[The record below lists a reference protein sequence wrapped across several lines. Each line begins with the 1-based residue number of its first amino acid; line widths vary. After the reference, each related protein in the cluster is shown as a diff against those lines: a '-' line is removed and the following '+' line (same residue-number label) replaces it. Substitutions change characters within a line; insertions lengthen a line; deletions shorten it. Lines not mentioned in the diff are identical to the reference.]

1 MKFISWFVLLAVF
14 VRSTAQVNVKI
25 SVDTS
30 VATPSH
36 RIEEVVISGTLQERS
51 KSDSPIAV
59 ESYSAKF
66 FQKNASINLFE
77 SMNMINGVQ
86 PQLNCSVCNTGDIH
100 INGMEGP
107 YTMILIDGMPI
118 VSSLATVY
126 GLMGIPN
133 SMIKRVEVV
142 KGPASTLYGSEAVA
156 GLINVITKSGIEG
169 DRFKLDFNA
178 SSLGEFNTDIAAAFR
193 LKKASTL
200 LGINYFNYLVPRDVN
215 GDNFTDV
222 TLQNRVSI
230 FNKWNIERKNSRVFS
245 IAARY
250 VWEDRWGGQ
259 MQWQKKFAG
268 SDSVYGETILT
279 HRAELFGAYQL
290 PTGNEN
296 LFLDYSYNY
305 HFQNSFYGTVHYKAK
320 QHVGFVQLR
329 YVKQT
334 GIQHITVG
342 VPLRVTHYDDNTI
355 ATSQSDSIFTKNK
368 PQLTILP
375 GIFVQDELV
384 ITNRFTALFGI
395 RYDYNSL
402 HGNIFTPRLAFKIT
416 PVPNHVLRLN
426 IGNGYRVVNL
436 FTEDHAAL
444 TGARKMVIAQKLKP
458 EQSWNASL
466 NYNTQIQHKFG
477 YVNIDGSVFFTYF
490 TNRIVPDYISNPT
503 EIRYNNLNGYGI
515 SNGAAANVEANFTN
529 GLKML
534 VGLTYANNYQ
544 VNRND
549 NGEKTKTQVLHAP
562 RFSATFSA
570 GYSIRKLGLS
580 FDLTGRINGPMY
592 LPVVPND
599 FRSDISPWYCILNLQ
614 VTKTFKQQI
623 ELYAG
628 AKNILNFIP
637 AHPILR
643 PHDPFNKAIDVD
655 NPNNYRFDTSY
666 NYASVQGAKALVGI
680 RYTLK

>member
-1 MKFISWFVLLAVF
+1 MKFISWLILLCWV
-14 VRSTAQVNVKI
+14 TGIKAQI
-25 SVDTS
+25 SGSNTS
-30 VATPSH
+30 DSAAITSGH
-36 RIEEVVISGTLQERS
+36 NIEEVVISGTLQERS

-107 YTMILIDGMPI
+107 YAMILIDGMPI

-156 GLINVITKSGIEG
+156 GLINVITKSGIES

-178 SSLGEFNTDIAAAFR
+178 SSLGEFNTDVAAAIR

-200 LGINYFNYLVPRDVN
+200 VGINHFNYLIPRDIN
-215 GDNFTDV
+215 ADNFTDV
-222 TLQNRVSI
+222 TLQHRLSI
-230 FNKWNIERKNSRVFS
+230 FNKWNFERKNSRVFS

-290 PTGNEN
+290 PTGKEN
-296 LFLDYSYNY
+296 VFLDYSYNY
-305 HFQNSFYGTVHYKAK
+305 HFQNSFYGNVHYKAR
-320 QHVGFVQLR
+320 QHVGFMQLR
-329 YVKQT
+329 YMKQA
-334 GIQHITVG
+334 GIQYITVG
-342 VPLRVTHYDDNTI
+342 IPLRITHFDDNTI
-355 ATSQSDSIFTKNK
+355 ATAQSDSSRTKNK
-368 PQLTILP
+368 PQLTALP
-375 GIFVQDELV
+375 GVFVQDELV
-384 ITNRFTALFGI
+384 ITERFTALLGI

-416 PVPNHVLRLN
+416 PSPKHILRLN

-444 TGARKMVIAQKLKP
+444 TGARKVVIAQKLKP
-458 EQSWNASL
+458 EQSWNALL
-466 NYNTQIQHKFG
+466 NYNTQLQHKSGF
-477 YVNIDGSVFFTYF
+477 VSIDGSVFFTYF
-490 TNRIVPDYISNPT
+490 SNRIVPDYFSNPT
-503 EIRYNNLNGYGI
+503 EIIYNNLNGYGI
-515 SNGAAANVEANFTN
+515 SNGFSANVEYNFTN
-529 GLKML
+529 GFKML
-534 VGLTYANNYQ
+534 TALTYANNFQ
-544 VNRND
+544 VNKND
-549 NGEKTKTQVLHAP
+549 NGEKIKTPVLHAP
-562 RFSATFSA
+562 LFSATFSA

-580 FDLTGRINGPMY
+580 FDLTGRINGPMH

-599 FRSDISPWYCILNLQ
+599 FRPEKSPWYCILNLQ
-614 VTKTFKQQI
+614 ATKIFKQNV

-628 AKNILNFIP
+628 VKNLLNFIP
-637 AHPILR
+637 IHPILR
-643 PHDPFNKAIDVD
+643 PYDPFNKATDID

-666 NYASVQGAKALVGI
+666 NYASVQGAKAVIGV
-680 RYTLK
+680 RYTLR